1 MVNFNKVKKWNEEI
15 KKNNDK
21 LKEESDFKK
30 KEKLR
35 LQNAILELKV
45 KLERLN

>member
-1 MVNFNKVKKWNEEI
+1 MVDFKRIKSWNDEI

-21 LKEESDFKK
+21 LKIETDFKK

-35 LQNAILELKV
+35 LQNSVLELRV
-45 KLERLN
+45 KLERLK

>member
-1 MVNFNKVKKWNEEI
+1 MVDFKRIKGWNDEI

-21 LKEESDFKK
+21 LKIETDFKK

-45 KLERLN
+45 KLERLK

>member
-1 MVNFNKVKKWNEEI
+1 MVDFKRIKSWNDEI

-21 LKEESDFKK
+21 LKAETDFKK

-35 LQNAILELKV
+35 LQNSVLELRI
-45 KLERLN
+45 KLERLK